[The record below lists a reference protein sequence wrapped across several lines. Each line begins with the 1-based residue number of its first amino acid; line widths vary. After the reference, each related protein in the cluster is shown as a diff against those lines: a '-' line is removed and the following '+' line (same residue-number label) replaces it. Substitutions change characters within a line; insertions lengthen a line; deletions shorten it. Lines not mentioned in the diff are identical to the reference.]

1 MHKLTKNEIIELDN
15 YWNFINIFKPEY
27 KKNISWINND
37 VLTYRK
43 YIIKKIRENYTIEQ
57 FYLYEKILNKLLYNL
72 LIHIDFNIDNICINK
87 ECTKIYK
94 IHKNTNNE
102 KDGTYS
108 YSHKLHITDFK
119 KNVNYKFLY
128 WAQICKN
135 DIINKIFTIM
145 SDKNLYEKIMNDK
158 LDLKNIIISESYYYP
173 NDYPF
178 PNVNFI
184 FYNKNNKKY
193 WIDRIKKLYY
203 TNYDKNNNYDKGW
216 YTFQFGN

>member
-57 FYLYEKILNKLLYNL
+57 FYIYEKILNKLLHNL
-72 LIHIDFNIDNICINK
+72 LIHIHFDIDKININNK
-87 ECTKIYK
+87 YKNKKIYK
-94 IHKNTNNE
+94 T
-102 KDGTYS
+102 TYNKKEGPHS
-108 YSHKLHITDFK
+108 YSHKLYITNLK
-119 KNVNYKFLY
+119 KNINYNFFY
-128 WAQICKN
+128 WTQICKN
-135 DIINKIFTIM
+135 DTINKIFTIM
-145 SDKNLYEKIMNDK
+145 RDKNLYEKIMNNK
-158 LDLKNIIISESYYYP
+158 LDLKDIIILEFYHYP

-178 PNVNFI
+178 PNVNLI

-193 WIDRIKKLYY
+193 WIDRIRRLYY
-203 TNYDKNNNYDKGW
+203 TNYDKDSNYDKEW

>member
-27 KKNISWINND
+27 KKNISWINNSAF
-37 VLTYRK
+37 TYRK

-57 FYLYEKILNKLLYNL
+57 FYLYEKILNKLLHNL
-72 LIHIDFNIDNICINK
+72 LIHIQFDIDNICINK
-87 ECTKIYK
+87 ECKKIYK
-94 IHKNTNNE
+94 T
-102 KDGTYS
+102 TYNKKEGPHS
-108 YSHKLHITDFK
+108 YSHKLYITNL
-119 KNVNYKFLY
+119 KNNINYNFFY
-128 WAQICKN
+128 WKDIVEN
-135 DIINKIFTIM
+135 DIINKVFTIM

-158 LDLKNIIISESYYYP
+158 LDLKNIIISDYYYYP

-193 WIDRIKKLYY
+193 WIDRIKRLYY